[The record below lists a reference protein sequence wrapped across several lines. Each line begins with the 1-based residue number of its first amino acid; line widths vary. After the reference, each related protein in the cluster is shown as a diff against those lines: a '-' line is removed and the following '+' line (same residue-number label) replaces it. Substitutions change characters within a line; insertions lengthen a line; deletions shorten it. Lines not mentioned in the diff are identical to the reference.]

1 MAGALWGSGANP
13 STITVPLSA
22 DGELLGFLVARAAG
36 GRTFDDDD
44 RDLASSIAAQTAVG
58 IKKIRLI
65 EGLEERNLIKD
76 FFADLIAGR
85 RREGLGSRARRL
97 GCDLDQPKLALV
109 AVPWR
114 GEPRSDA
121 DVAQAMDRFQH
132 ACGRALPGV
141 LFDRRDELTRGLV
154 PALGGDERESI
165 RRLQK
170 ALAEGG
176 TPLPL
181 VVGVSNP
188 CVGTEAI
195 ATGFEEAQQA
205 ARAAPVI
212 TNSPAI
218 VPFDGLGPYK
228 YLLRVPIDDR
238 LRDRHREAL
247 RRLLDYDRARQAQL
261 TRTLEEFLRQRGN
274 ISATAQAL
282 YVHPNTL
289 RQRLRRIA
297 DLTQIDVRT
306 DDWLMIEIALKLLK
320 LEEALDRG

>member
-1 MAGALWGSGANP
+1 M
-13 STITVPLSA
+13 PLSA
-22 DGELLGFLVARAAG
+22 DGELIGFLVARGAG

-44 RDLASSIAAQTAVG
+44 RDLATSIAAQTAVG

-76 FFADLIAGR
+76 FFADLTAGR
-85 RREGLGSRARRL
+85 RREGLGGRARRL

-109 AVPWR
+109 VVPWR
-114 GEPRSDA
+114 GEPRSA
-121 DVAQAMDRFQH
+121 AEAAHVVDRFEN

-141 LFDRRDELTRGLV
+141 LFDRQDEIARGLV
-154 PALGGDERESI
+154 PVLGGDESESL

-170 ALAEGG
+170 ALAENGE
-176 TPLPL
+176 PLPL

-212 TNSPAI
+212 TNRPAI

-228 YLLRVPIDDR
+228 YLLRVPVDDR
-238 LRDRHREAL
+238 VRDRHREAL
-247 RRLLDYDRARQAQL
+247 RRLLEYDRARQAQL

-320 LEEALDRG
+320 LEEALDRA